1 MTLRVTFG
9 VDPGLSGAVATLL
22 DGEPGPVLDM
32 PVMRTGDK
40 GEVDAVSLAAFVR
53 EIRGQHPGASFAAG
67 IERVRAMP
75 DRSGPNVRK
84 MGAQSSFNFGDGF
97 GQVKSVFRVLGVP
110 TDLVEAAVW
119 KRRFA
124 LLGQDKDAARLLAIT
139 RFPSA
144 APQLQRKKDC
154 GRADALWVALW
165 CDHRCREGRLR
176 EGQPQ
181 PNEPD
186 PA

>member
-9 VDPGLSGAVATLL
+9 IDPGLSGAIATMI
-22 DGEPGPVLDM
+22 DGQPGPILDM

-40 GEVDAVSLAAFVR
+40 GEVDAFALASFVR
-53 EIRGQHPGASFAAG
+53 EMRARHPGATFSAG

-75 DRSGPNVRK
+75 DRSGPNPRK

-97 GQVKSVFRVLGVP
+97 GQVKSVFRVLGIP
-110 TDLVEAAVW
+110 TDLVEAVVW

-139 RFPSA
+139 RFPAEAS
-144 APQLQRKKDC
+144 QLQRKKDT
-154 GRADALWVALW
+154 GRADALWIALW
-165 CDHRCREGRLR
+165 HDHMLQQGR
-176 EGQPQ
+176 
-181 PNEPD
+181 
-186 PA
+186 AAA

>member
-9 VDPGLSGAVATLL
+9 VDPGLSGAVATLI
-22 DGEPGPVLDM
+22 DGEPGPILDM
-32 PVMRTGDK
+32 PVMRTGEK
-40 GEVDAVSLAAFVR
+40 GEVDAFALAAFVR
-53 EIRGQHPGASFAAG
+53 RMRGEHPGATFSAG

-75 DRSGPNVRK
+75 DRSGANVRK

-119 KRRFA
+119 KRRFS
-124 LLGQDKDAARLLAIT
+124 LLGQEKDAARLLAIT
-139 RFPSA
+139 RFPGA
-144 APQLQRKKDC
+144 AAQLQRKKDG

-165 CDHRCREGRLR
+165 HDHMRQQGR
-176 EGQPQ
+176 
-181 PNEPD
+181 
-186 PA
+186 AAA